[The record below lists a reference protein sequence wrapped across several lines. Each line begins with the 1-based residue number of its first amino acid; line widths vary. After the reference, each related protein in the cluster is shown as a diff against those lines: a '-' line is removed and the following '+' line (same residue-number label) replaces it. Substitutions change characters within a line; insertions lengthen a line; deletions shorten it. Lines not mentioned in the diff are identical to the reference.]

1 MEELL
6 GLDERLGQLEMEVK
20 EESESVRGV
29 EEEIE
34 DLKVQVV
41 EAQEEQS
48 ELEVNHTTLIR
59 AKDDLRSDALYNKY
73 F

>member
-6 GLDERLGQLEMEVK
+6 GLDERLGELEMEVK